1 MTTNDG
7 HYEVQI
13 TEQTVLTME
22 DAKFRQIWH
31 GEIVFVSADGALTRT
46 GITNRSLKDRDPSK
60 RRVRASLNI
69 QLGRLRSHLQ
79 RTGRRWEVE
88 QQEARDKERAARKA
102 KAEAE
107 KRVRDAAPDM
117 LTALLSLVENPACEA
132 ARQAARSAINK
143 AQAA

>member
-7 HYEVQI
+7 HYEVRI
-13 TEQTVLTME
+13 SETTVLMT
-22 DAKFRQIWH
+22 DLKFYQAWY
-31 GEIVFVSADGALTRT
+31 GEIVFVSEDGAVTRT
-46 GITNRSLKDRDPSK
+46 GITNQSLKDRDPSK

-88 QQEARDKERAARKA
+88 QQEARDKERAARKT